1 MCARFEIDIKDAAM
15 EDIVRRA
22 GADAEAGEI
31 RPGMRAPVLTAADA
45 APRLLG
51 WGYARPH
58 GGLVINARSETVCER
73 PMFRGDFLYR
83 RCLVPASGFYEW
95 SRGKDKYFFR
105 RPDGRMLFMGGVYR
119 DEDERFVVLTV
130 PAVPPVSPI
139 HDRIP
144 VLIDRA
150 AAEPWLRDRR
160 FAETLVAAAPV
171 CPLVCD
177 APPMRQAS
185 FFD

>member
-1 MCARFEIDIKDAAM
+1 MA
-15 EDIVRRA
+15 DIVRRA

-105 RPDGRMLFMGGVYR
+105 RPDGRMLFMGGLYR
-119 DEDERFVVLTV
+119 EDDDRFVVLTA

-144 VLIDRA
+144 VLIDRS